1 MESRWRCRYTVSGG
15 ETNWLPGPDG
25 HFGAGDRIGGA
36 SRMGGC
42 MPTIQLTTFKG
53 CQPTMD
59 FRNELEELID
69 NGEIDVDLHVVMIPA
84 P

>member
-1 MESRWRCRYTVSGG
+1 
-15 ETNWLPGPDG
+15 
-25 HFGAGDRIGGA
+25 
-36 SRMGGC
+36 

-69 NGEIDVDLHVVMIPA
+69 NGGLDVDLHVVMVQAPESAQEMGLYGSPTIRLDGVEVQAERRGPA
-84 P
+84 GFY